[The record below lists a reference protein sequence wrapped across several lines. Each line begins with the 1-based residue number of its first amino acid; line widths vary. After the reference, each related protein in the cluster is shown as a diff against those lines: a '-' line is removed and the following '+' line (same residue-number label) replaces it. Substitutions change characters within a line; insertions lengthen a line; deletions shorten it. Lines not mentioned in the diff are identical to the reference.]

1 MEDVMLQNQVVIKY
15 KNGTL
20 SKGKTSDFFPNKNEF
35 HLEVFSGEINKI
47 LVEDLKAIFFVKS
60 FDGNKNHKDNYNDEI
75 AAGGRKVRVSF
86 VDGETVIG
94 YTLGYS
100 PDRPGFYLSPADL
113 KSNNERIFIVK
124 SATKNINFV

>member
-1 MEDVMLQNQVVIKY
+1 MLQNQVVIKY

-35 HLEVFSGEINKI
+35 HLEDISGEINKI

-124 SATKNINFV
+124 SATKHINFV

>member
-1 MEDVMLQNQVVIKY
+1 MLQNQVVIKY

-35 HLEVFSGEINKI
+35 HLEVFSEEINKI

-75 AAGGRKVRVSF
+75 AAGGRKVKVSF

-100 PDRPGFYLSPADL
+100 PDRPGFYLTPADL